1 MVRKI
6 LDNDLAYEVN
16 GSIYFDLE
24 KYAASH
30 PYGKLSGK
38 VLDELQ
44 SGSRQTEG
52 LDEKRHPHDFALW
65 KRAEPAHIMRWESP
79 WGEGFPG
86 WHLECS
92 TMSTKYLGEQ
102 FDIHGGGMDLQFR
115 SEERRVGK
123 ECRAGRRRDGQKESG
138 RKREEDQRRI
148 CR

>member
-1 MVRKI
+1 MEIVQRYTLDYHRGMDALNCRRPSIEPSASGHIIEQIQMVRKI

-44 SGSRQTEG
+44 S
-52 LDEKRHPHDFALW
+52 
-65 KRAEPAHIMRWESP
+65 
-79 WGEGFPG
+79 
-86 WHLECS
+86 
-92 TMSTKYLGEQ
+92 
-102 FDIHGGGMDLQFR
+102 R

-123 ECRAGRRRDGQKESG
+123 ECRYGGSVT
-138 RKREEDQRRI
+138 
-148 CR
+148 C